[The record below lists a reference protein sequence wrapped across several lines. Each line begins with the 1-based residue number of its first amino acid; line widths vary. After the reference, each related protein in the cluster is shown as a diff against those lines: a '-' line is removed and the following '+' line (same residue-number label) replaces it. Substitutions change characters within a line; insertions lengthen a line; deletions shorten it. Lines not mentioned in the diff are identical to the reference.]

1 MSIIR
6 NGLLSADLDV
16 PVVLPTLNLDF
27 ANSQELDPRIT
38 FTRGSIGT
46 FVNRNGLIETIP
58 ANVPRFDYDPI
69 SGECKGLLI
78 EESRTNLVT
87 YSDDHSNGV
96 WIGQGISAVSSN
108 TIVAPDGTL
117 TADKIVGTLG
127 QRTRQSIYQSVSV
140 TSGVKYTFSRFLKAG
155 ERKYVCMWFDN
166 PNITEGA
173 YFGAY
178 TYVDLELGR
187 IVFNSNSNVSITE
200 YPNKWYRFTI
210 SATPSFTGTLSL
222 NTSMGTPNNYLDV
235 GTPDIYKYVGD
246 GNSGFYTWGAQVEA
260 GAFPTSY
267 IPTGAST
274 VTRSADLA
282 SMTGTNFSSWYNSS
296 EGSIFFSGR
305 TGNSIEPSLLTFSDT
320 SSLSPLNFLR
330 FTYQFLASRFIGVYS
345 SSGMFSIYSSNTFSS
360 GSFFKTISTYKLG
373 GDVTIAANGKTVV
386 KNTSKV
392 IPTVNRLNLGD
403 NSSYANY
410 LNGTISRLT
419 YYPKALSPSQLQYLT
434 Q

>member
-267 IPTGAST
+267 IPTSAST

-282 SMTGTNFSSWYNSS
+282 SITGTNFSSWYNSS